1 MEKAGLLP
9 LRFVEESGTL
19 LLVDQR
25 KLPFKEEWF
34 DATAFD
40 DLLFSIKEMVV
51 RGAPSIGVVAGY
63 GHALNIARR
72 MRQGASLSVIEAD
85 LESLLATRPTA
96 VNLQYGARQVHKA
109 FMQALPE
116 HSNSNTNAN
125 ADPAEAALKEAHRLY
140 QEVLDANYQLSSHG
154 LSVISKG
161 SSILTHCNAGPLAA
175 CGYGTA
181 LGVIRAAHYAGLQPQ
196 VFADETRPR
205 NQGRL
210 TAFELQR
217 EEIPVT
223 LVCESM
229 SGFLMKCGKID
240 LVITGADR
248 IALNGDTANKIGTY
262 NLAVLASFHKI
273 PFFIAAPLSTFDRVT
288 TDGDS
293 IPIEF
298 RSEEEVLTFD
308 GARHAPPGVKAIN
321 PSFDVTPS
329 QLISGIITEKGILR
343 APFQESIAAAL
354 ST

>member
-19 LLVDQR
+19 LLIDQR
-25 KLPFKEEWF
+25 KLPFQEEWF

-40 DLLFSIKEMVV
+40 ELLFAIKEMVV

-72 MRQGASLSVIEAD
+72 MRQGASLQVIEAD

-109 FMQALPE
+109 FLQAFQE
-116 HSNSNTNAN
+116 KSDSA
-125 ADPAEAALKEAHRLY
+125 AAALVEAHRLY
-140 QEVLDANYQLSSHG
+140 QEVLDANYQLSRHG
-154 LSVISKG
+154 LSIVPKG
-161 SSILTHCNAGPLAA
+161 ASILTHCNAGPLAA

-181 LGVIRAAHYAGLQPQ
+181 LGVIRAAHYAGLEPK

-210 TAFELQR
+210 TAFELQL
-217 EEIPVT
+217 EDIPVT

-248 IALNGDTANKIGTY
+248 IALNGDSANKIGTY

-288 TDGDS
+288 TSGEA

-298 RSEEEVLTFD
+298 RAEDEVLTFD

-321 PSFDVTPS
+321 PSFDVTPA

-354 ST
+354 SSSSS